1 MEISILQKQG
11 RTPLTVLGMDTKWL
25 LCPFLISR
33 KELASR
39 IHSLYNECMGFPFKL
54 FDFHGIVK

>member
-25 LCPFLISR
+25 LCPFFNF
-33 KELASR
+33 KESTCFADTFA
-39 IHSLYNECMGFPFKL
+39 IQ
-54 FDFHGIVK
+54 